1 MVEREIVKKGVYEL
15 REIFREE
22 KYQEGSNLGGFLR
35 SKGDCKKFCL
45 RNRGDFERSASNRLE
60 VDGDD
65 CGFGWF
71 GIAGAKSRNSF

>member
-1 MVEREIVKKGVYEL
+1 MT
-15 REIFREE
+15 FRLEN
-22 KYQEGSNLGGFLR
+22 K
-35 SKGDCKKFCL
+35 
-45 RNRGDFERSASNRLE
+45 GDFERSASNRLE